1 MKILIDLILMPG
13 GATAVFFGSL
23 LTSAAV
29 IIFALSPSAVYRTDP
44 ISQPNSS
51 SPRLIQPPQLLR
63 DSRSPSEIAARGL
76 VSSEWAPKL
85 LKRPVAVVEKPVYVE
100 QK

>member
-1 MKILIDLILMPG
+1 MKIPIDLILMPG
-13 GATAVFFGSL
+13 VATAVFFGSL

-29 IIFALSPSAVYRTDP
+29 IIFALSAVYRTDP

-51 SPRLIQPPQLLR
+51 FPRLIQPPQLLR